1 MYVCTCY
8 LCSSKYV
15 YNGCKMKKSP
25 IFLRENDE
33 VAKVTIC
40 RLAAA
45 GNDTRILVHTTQLGM
60 GSSVEKKFNQFYC
73 LIMILGYKRNSK
85 LLFMKKNLEPS
96 WRYHLTHTANSAQ
109 IWQNFMAGYTS
120 HPIWL
125 KISFHFSQF

>member
-1 MYVCTCY
+1 
-8 LCSSKYV
+8 
-15 YNGCKMKKSP
+15 MKKSP

-45 GNDTRILVHTTQLGM
+45 GNDTRILVHTPQLGM

-85 LLFMKKNLEPS
+85 LLCMKNFL
-96 WRYHLTHTANSAQ
+96 SA
-109 IWQNFMAGYTS
+109 
-120 HPIWL
+120 
-125 KISFHFSQF
+125 